1 MKTLAVEVGR
11 AVRQVRKSREMS
23 QDELALQADID
34 RSYIGRIER
43 AEANITLDML
53 YKIAEVLDCEA
64 RDLLPS
70 RAALKGLV

>member
-1 MKTLAVEVGR
+1 MKTLAIEVGR
-11 AVRQVRKSREMS
+11 AVRQVRKSRGMS
-23 QDELALQADID
+23 QDELALRADID

-64 RDLLPS
+64 RNLLPS
-70 RAALKGLV
+70 RASLKGQI